1 MGTVARVV
9 LLSLL
14 VVFAYAPI
22 LLDLVHG
29 VPNNELVQHAPFV
42 FALAGYLAWERR
54 EVWARL
60 VREGGPG
67 GPIRLFVAGIV
78 LNVVGQAL
86 NVYCLAQLSLPITLY
101 GLILY
106 LAGPPAAR
114 TLLFPLSFLVLAFPM
129 PGKLYLELV
138 VPLKLFVSKGA
149 AWLLQQAGYDVV
161 RHGNI
166 LVLHSLRIGV
176 TDACA
181 GLSSLMT
188 VLALSFFYGS
198 LKIRRWPFRLLI
210 VMVTLPLVI
219 AANVLRVAA
228 LTMVAVRWGPE
239 SAFGETHIVWGVLVF
254 AICVLGLLAVTRCVA
269 HIEGGVSR

>member
-1 MGTVARVV
+1 MGTVARAV

-14 VVFAYAPI
+14 LVFAYAPI

-29 VPNNELVQHAPFV
+29 LPNNELAQHAPFV

-67 GPIRLFVAGIV
+67 GPIRLFLAGIA

-86 NVYCLAQLSLPITLY
+86 NVYYLAQLSLPITLY

-106 LAGPPAAR
+106 LAGPLAAR
-114 TLLFPLSFLVLAFPM
+114 TMLFPLSFLVLAFPM

-138 VPLKLFVSKGA
+138 VPLKLLVSKNA

-161 RHGNI
+161 RQGNI
-166 LVLHSLRIGV
+166 LVLRSLRIGV
-176 TDACA
+176 TEACA

-188 VLALSFFYGS
+188 VLALSVFYGS
-198 LKIRRWPFRLLI
+198 LKIRRWHFRLMI
-210 VMVTLPLVI
+210 VMVTLPLVV

-239 SAFGETHIVWGVLVF
+239 SAFGETHMVWGVLVF
-254 AICVLGLLAVTRCVA
+254 GICVLGLLAVTGCVA
-269 HIEGGVSR
+269 RIEGEVSR